1 MLDLQL
7 FRQLRDRRFTP
18 DEVIAPL
25 EELATWP
32 AAERLPFLGFIP
44 PLLNHPDARVRAA
57 ACGVLAEQLGVP
69 TFKHLVAALNDSEA
83 IVRLAAVNALR
94 QCWQGNDYARWVHC
108 LFHPRADVRKA
119 SIEVGKDFPPPD
131 WWRLY
136 LLADPECRD
145 EILTSINPNQI
156 VPDAILI
163 LFGYLRQGVL
173 PREQVREWVAKMAW
187 HLCYAVLAQRRI
199 RSAEEATRVFQT
211 AWMAESHEQILP
223 LVGNDGLDELFDL
236 FLDAPESD
244 RGWFIAIRNDLP
256 SYHAETREKIVASL
270 LVSGLA
276 RPIEVIERS
285 SKLWLEV
292 LVCFWPQVI
301 EVKWLPLQLR
311 REGLRGLYDLGQRA
325 LKFDVNI
332 VQMLLQTPVCQRED
346 GLLDLWSIGA
356 LLHLFE
362 STPYKHLLKCYP
374 LDLVRASF
382 EVDPER
388 AVEFLSL
395 HDNSKQGRKFLIQ
408 ELCLQP
414 REKRTSLLALL
425 CRVVPGDGLDF
436 LDSITPEEACRVLES
451 LIALKVDLS
460 VKKSLRLA
468 EIFARKIAG
477 SHLNGFLR
485 IWLSE
490 STPADD
496 ALCLHLFGCL
506 CREQHA
512 RFLEQ
517 AIRALSAP
525 EILRFIARSANAPG
539 FPYDREIG
547 IARILV
553 EHGEEAIRDW
563 AAARLQSRETKASD
577 EIDRDALLKSG
588 LCLQLRGQTGLTIPS
603 VSICAALLASHDL
616 LEEVDEQ
623 FAIYSSMDPAF
634 VKKLDAE
641 MIRHWRNETRLPLFG
656 QAFMYRWEEN
666 AYAFGALLEK
676 ELGFVGVLQLADK
689 LKSELLAVR
698 IWEAVGR
705 VLELYHWHAKTK
717 FVVFWKR
724 ELVEEI
730 VAHFAVGR
738 VGLIAARLFMQRR
751 GYQLNHPL
759 WDELK
764 PLAQTSITSCSKE
777 VLETLQPW
785 IDTRGVVETAPS
797 EFQKKERQAHREPTG
812 TEADLDALIAAVQSL
827 DAQVSFESVTRLVER
842 GEEGRER
849 LRQLL
854 RLPEPIRHICHVVSH
869 LPELFSVLEPL
880 RDWLADETLP
890 VHTRFRIGKKL
901 IDLGEQGLYPELI
914 RLISLPSPLGWFEAE
929 DFVYLKAAVAIV
941 GERSLAI
948 PLALSPHPHAY
959 EPAVRMLCD
968 EIKYDAE
975 IRDALIRFLEL
986 GTTRFRELRLQVA
999 EKLYQNGDI
1008 AIVLPLLLQRSP
1020 ETPPPHPQLL
1030 KGQPIE
1036 VLEAVLQAL
1045 LMVGWGETAE
1055 WMLFHLLQDHGVKEF
1070 HRIDLLT
1077 RLLREAT
1084 SDAVRQEIRRT
1095 LKPSFAR
1102 DMKLRRIADTFAWG
1116 IRMGRQLTGKLFT
1129 IEMLTGEAL
1138 GYTRFTE
1145 NKIHINP
1152 LPILRSEM
1160 HGREVV
1166 RALILHEFGHHM
1178 FHKSEVG
1185 LQVWKQSEQ
1194 EGLQRLLNLVS
1205 DEHLER
1211 NLRSQDRSFG
1221 DQLKLLAS
1229 YAFQHTSRQLPVENL
1244 LSAMQHH
1251 AFHVLSSAPL
1261 EVAKKWGCVTILNG
1275 RILLQME
1282 KVGLSFA
1289 RFVRAL
1295 RMGLGNRHD
1304 DPRVE
1309 KALQL
1314 FKDRF
1319 RKSDMPRLYE
1329 ITKQLRD
1336 IFGSETDILNS
1347 FDQDACCDG
1356 DGDEIQRAGEGIT
1369 NEELQEEVKKSLEG
1383 RKRTTSRDSK
1393 GGKGLNLGP
1402 EEQFD
1407 LINEVVNMPYDP
1419 ARHASYSQQVQRPAM
1434 LLRKF
1439 LKQLGIGYEQER
1451 LRMSGKLFDKTRARA
1466 VVLRSDPRMLIAR
1479 QLRIVTDLFIGIV
1492 IDCSGSMS
1500 NGNNIEKAKLFA
1512 TLIAESARNYPGID
1526 VRLFGFTDR
1535 QVFDCGNAGRCAVHD
1550 LEAGGGNND
1559 AAGLYHA
1566 SLAAKASK
1574 RRAKLLVMISDGSPT
1589 ECTVTALR
1597 GLVQR
1602 LTKRSKMCCAQV
1614 AVCPLDHICFP
1625 HYILLDQENVD
1636 LSVRQFG
1643 TTMMKLVQQALRG

>member
-7 FRQLRDRRFTP
+7 FRQLRDQRFTP

-44 PLLNHPDARVRAA
+44 PLLNHPDERVRVA
-57 ACGVLAEQLGVP
+57 ACGVLAEQQGVP
-69 TFKHLVAALNDSEA
+69 AFKHLVAALNDPEA
-83 IVRLAAVNALR
+83 SVRLAAVNALR
-94 QCWQGNDYARWVHC
+94 KCWLGNDYARWVHC
-108 LFHPRADVRKA
+108 LFHPRADVRQA
-119 SIEVGKDFPPPD
+119 SVEADKDFPPPD

-145 EILTSINPNQI
+145 ELLVRINPNQI
-156 VPDAILI
+156 VPEALLI

-173 PREQVREWVAKMAW
+173 SREWVRNWVSKLVW
-187 HLCYAVLAQRRI
+187 HTCYAYLARWRI
-199 RSAEEATRVFQT
+199 RSAEEAKHAFQT
-211 AWMAESHEQILP
+211 AWAAESHEPLLP
-223 LVGNDGLDELFDL
+223 LVGNDGLDELFEL
-236 FLDAPESD
+236 FVDAPED
-244 RGWFIAIRNDLP
+244 FRDWFTTVRNDLVG
-256 SYHAETREKIVASL
+256 YYEETRQKVVASL

-276 RPIEVIERS
+276 RPLEVIERS
-285 SKLWLEV
+285 STVWLEM
-292 LVCFWPQVI
+292 LVCFWPQVV
-301 EVKWLPLQLR
+301 EAKMLPLPLR
-311 REGLRGLYDLGQRA
+311 RGALKGLYDLGQRA
-325 LKFDVNI
+325 LKFDANI
-332 VQMLLQTPVCQRED
+332 VKTLLRSPVCQRED
-346 GLLDLWSIGA
+346 GLLDLWSVGA

-362 STPYKHLLKCYP
+362 STPYQQLLKCYP
-374 LDLVRASF
+374 LELVRASF
-382 EVDPER
+382 EIDPER

-395 HDNSKQGRKFLIQ
+395 RDNSKQGRKFLIQ

-414 REKRTSLLALL
+414 REKRTELLALL

-436 LDSITPEEACRVLES
+436 LDSITAEEACRVLEAFV
-451 LIALKVDLS
+451 ALRVEMNA
-460 VKKSLRLA
+460 KKRTRLA

-477 SHLNGFLR
+477 SHMNGFLR
-485 IWLSE
+485 IWLAE

-517 AIRALSAP
+517 AIRTLSAP
-525 EILRFIARSANAPG
+525 EVLRFLSRSANAPG

-547 IARILV
+547 VARILI

-563 AAARLQSRETKASD
+563 AAARLQPRKERTPD

-588 LCLQLRGQTGLTIPS
+588 LCLQLRGQKGLTIPGVS
-603 VSICAALLASHDL
+603 VCAALLASHDL

-623 FAIYSSMDPAF
+623 FAIYSSTDPAF
-634 VKKLDAE
+634 VKNLDAE
-641 MIRHWRNETRLPLFG
+641 MVKHWRNERRLPLFG
-656 QAFMYRWEEN
+656 QAFLYRWEEN
-666 AYAFGALLEK
+666 AYAFGEILER
-676 ELGFVGVLQLADK
+676 EHGFVGVLKLADG

-705 VLELYHWHAKTK
+705 VLELYHWHAKLK
-717 FVVFWKR
+717 FVWFWKR
-724 ELVEEI
+724 ELVDEI
-730 VAHFAVGR
+730 VSHFADAR
-738 VGLIAARLFMQRR
+738 VGLVAARVFMQRR
-751 GYQLNHPL
+751 SYHPDHSL

-764 PLAQTSITSCSKE
+764 PTAQRSITSCSKE

-785 IDTRGVVETAPS
+785 MDTRGIIEEAPTA
-797 EFQKKERQAHREPTG
+797 FQKKDRQANRERIRG
-812 TEADLDALIAAVQSL
+812 AEDLDFLAASVQSQ
-827 DAQVSFESVTRLVER
+827 DANVSFESVTRLVEW
-842 GEEGRER
+842 GEVGRER

-854 RLPEPIRHICHVVSH
+854 RLPEPIRHIYYVVH
-869 LPELFSVLEPL
+869 YLKELFSDLASL
-880 RDWLADETLP
+880 RDWLTDETLP
-890 VHTRFRIGKKL
+890 VHTRFRVGKKL

-914 RLISLPSPLGWFEAE
+914 RLATIPSPTGWFEAG
-929 DFVYLKAAVAIV
+929 DFQYLKAAVAIV
-941 GERSLAI
+941 GER
-948 PLALSPHPHAY
+948 PLAVPLSQSPHPHAY
-959 EPAVRMLCD
+959 EPAVRRLC
-968 EIKYDAE
+968 EELTYDAE
-975 IRDALIRFLEL
+975 IREALIRFLEL
-986 GTTRFRELRLQVA
+986 GTGRFRELRLQVA

-1008 AIVLPLLLQRSP
+1008 VTVMPLLLQRSP
-1020 ETPPPHPQLL
+1020 ETPPTHPQLL
-1030 KGQPIE
+1030 KGQPRE
-1036 VLEAVLQAL
+1036 VLEAVSQAL

-1055 WMLFHLLQDHGVKEF
+1055 WMLFHLLQDQGVTEF

-1084 SDAVRQEIRRT
+1084 NDAVRQEIRRT
-1095 LKPSFAR
+1095 LKPSFSR

-1129 IEMLTGEAL
+1129 IEMLTGDAL

-1166 RALILHEFGHHM
+1166 RALILHEYGHHM
-1178 FHKSEVG
+1178 FHKADGG

-1194 EGLQRLLNLVS
+1194 EGLQKLLNLVS

-1221 DQLKLLAS
+1221 DQLKLLAA

-1251 AFHVLSSAPL
+1251 AFQVLSSAPL
-1261 EVAKKWGCVTILNG
+1261 EVAKKWGCVTVLNG

-1309 KALQL
+1309 KGLAL

-1319 RKSDMPRLYE
+1319 RRSDMPKLYE
-1329 ITKQLRD
+1329 VTKELRN

-1369 NEELQEEVKKSLEG
+1369 NEELQEEVKKALEG
-1383 RKRTTSRDSK
+1383 RKRNTPRDSK

-1419 ARHASYSQQVQRPAM
+1419 ARHGSYSQQVQRPAM
-1434 LLRKF
+1434 LLRRF
-1439 LKQLGIGYEQER
+1439 LKQLGVGYEQQR
-1451 LRMSGKLFDKTRARA
+1451 FRTSGKTFDKTRARA
-1466 VVLRSDPRMLIAR
+1466 VVLRSDPRMLITR
-1479 QLRIVTDLFIGIV
+1479 QLRIVTDLFIGV
-1492 IDCSGSMS
+1492 VLDCSGSMS
-1500 NGNNIEKAKLFA
+1500 NSNNIEKAKLFA
-1512 TLIAESARNYPGID
+1512 TLIAESARGYPGID

-1535 QVFDCGNAGRCAVHD
+1535 QIYDCGTANRCAVHD

-1614 AVCPLDHICFP
+1614 AVCPLEHICFP
-1625 HYILLDQENVD
+1625 HYILLEQDNVE